1 MSLMRSSSSSSSQA
15 QLSLDKEAQRD
26 VTFWDIGPNSN
37 HRSVLVLVL
46 NQVHLHQLHFS
57 PPVPPPVSLSS
68 VTTGWYVM
76 EGEVV
81 EVCFLFVSCPQCL
94 WSSLCSSLS
103 GSRASSS
110 SCRILFSAWKPAR
123 LPRVFLFL
131 LPNLTELE
139 NENELTS
146 PRLLLDPASVPV
158 SPSLPSHLAQ
168 RSAAV

>member
-15 QLSLDKEAQRD
+15 QLSLDNEAQRD
-26 VTFWDIGPNSN
+26 VTSWDIGPNSN

-57 PPVPPPVSLSS
+57 PPVPPPSPQRLPTVSPSS
-68 VTTGWYVM
+68 VTTGWFVI
-76 EGEVV
+76 EEEVV

-123 LPRVFLFL
+123 LPRVFLFF
-131 LPNLTELE
+131 
-139 NENELTS
+139 TS
-146 PRLLLDPASVPV
+146 QP
-158 SPSLPSHLAQ
+158 H
-168 RSAAV
+168 